1 MPELSRVHHAQ
12 ITTLSLV
19 CAGKLASTPSSTR
32 HLAASAPSPDR
43 SRYAEPAF
51 DRLDDDVYAIVSAR
65 RPGGGGNT
73 HRHAERSRTDVAADG
88 RLSRTV
94 PAASSSLSGTTA
106 GGGSADRGAGT
117 GGGGSYDP
125 RARTFRQELADMRAR
140 TRQLLEQAA
149 ECERLSTILAARI
162 DDEGDRGARPLSH
175 AFGFEEQLL

>member
-1 MPELSRVHHAQ
+1 M
-12 ITTLSLV
+12 

-51 DRLDDDVYAIVSAR
+51 DRLDDDVYAIVSGR
-65 RPGGGGNT
+65 RPGGGGHT
-73 HRHAERSRTDVAADG
+73 HRYAERSRTDGGAAEG

-106 GGGSADRGAGT
+106 AGGSADRGAGA
-117 GGGGSYDP
+117 GAGGSYDP

-162 DDEGDRGARPLSH
+162 DDEGDRGARPLSR
-175 AFGFEEQLL
+175 FEEQLL